1 MSNIAKID
9 KNFKIETSI
18 NKPDIKFYNVL
29 EKPFKVYGVFYEGGK
44 FRRMPESV
52 AKTVSQGVYDLHI
65 HTAGG
70 RVRFKTNSSYVAI
83 NAVMPNIGKMPHF
96 AISGSAGF
104 DLYVKGEKE
113 VFKKSYIPAFN
124 FTGGFESVIELGGN
138 EMREITINFPTYSG
152 VSELY
157 IGLSDKAEVSE
168 HSPYKYEKPIV
179 FYGSSITQGGCCS
192 RPGNTYEAVV
202 SRRLD
207 TDYINLGFSGS
218 ARGEDEIAEYIKD
231 LDMSVFVYDY
241 DHNAPTPEHLSAT
254 HERMYNIVREAN
266 PKLPIIIMTAP
277 IFCPDATWDFR
288 KRIIKE
294 TYEKAKVRGDNV
306 YYLDGTKLMEIAKN
320 DGTVDGC
327 HPNDLGFYSMAKAV
341 GDVLEGILD

>member
-9 KNFKIETSI
+9 KNFKIETTI

-52 AKTVSQGVYDLHI
+52 AKTVSKGVYDLHI

-83 NAVMPNIGKMPHF
+83 NAVMPNIGRMPHF

-124 FTGGFESVIELGGN
+124 FTDGFESVIELGN
-138 EMREITINFPTYSG
+138 DEMREITINFPTYSG

-157 IGLSDKAEVSE
+157 IGLSDKAEVLE

-192 RPGNTYEAVV
+192 RPGNTYQGFI
-202 SRRLD
+202 SRRFD
-207 TDYINLGFSGS
+207 TNYINLGFSGS

-241 DHNAPTPEHLSAT
+241 DHNAPTREHLVAT
-254 HERMYNIVREAN
+254 HEKMYNTIRKAN
-266 PKLPIIIMTAP
+266 PDLPVIFMTRP
-277 IFCPDATWDFR
+277 QYYNYMTTLPV
-288 KRIIKE
+288 IKE
-294 TYEKAKVRGDNV
+294 TYEKAKANGDKV
-306 YYLDGTKLMEIAKN
+306 YYLDGSQLMALAGNE
-320 DGTVDGC
+320 GTVDGC